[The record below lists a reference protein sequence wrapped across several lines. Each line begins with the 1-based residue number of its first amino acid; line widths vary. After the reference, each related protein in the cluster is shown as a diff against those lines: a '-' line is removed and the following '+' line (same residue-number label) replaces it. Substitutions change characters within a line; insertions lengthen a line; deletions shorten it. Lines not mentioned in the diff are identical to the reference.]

1 MTVDPAEIEAL
12 IGLQLGRE
20 QVIPG
25 DRLVEDLGAESGD
38 FVTIIAVVEERYGIV
53 IDEMELVDIV
63 TVGDLYQIVAART
76 GSR

>member
-53 IDEMELVDIV
+53 IDEMELADIV

>member
-1 MTVDPAEIEAL
+1 MTVDPADIEAL

-53 IDEMELVDIV
+53 IDEMELADIV

>member
-25 DRLVEDLGAESGD
+25 DRLIEDLGAESGD

-53 IDEMELVDIV
+53 IDEMELADIV